1 MAQTMARKPE
11 PLGGGI
17 FIVIGLFA
25 GIFIGRAYGQI
36 SIGLLVGLSAGIVLA
51 LALWL
56 WQRRRG

>member
-1 MAQTMARKPE
+1 MARKVE

-36 SIGLLVGLSAGIVLA
+36 SFGLLVGLGIGVVA
-51 LALWL
+51 SVALWL
-56 WQRRRG
+56 WQRRG

>member
-1 MAQTMARKPE
+1 MARKSE

-25 GIFIGRAYGQI
+25 GILIGRAYGQI
-36 SIGLLVGLSAGIVLA
+36 SFGLVVGLAIGVVAA

-56 WQRRRG
+56 WQRRR

>member
-1 MAQTMARKPE
+1 MARKPE

-36 SIGLLVGLSAGIVLA
+36 SFGLLVGLGTGIVLA
-51 LALWL
+51 VALWL
-56 WQRRRG
+56 FQRRG

>member
-1 MAQTMARKPE
+1 MTRKPE

-25 GIFIGRAYGQI
+25 GIFIGRSYGQI
-36 SIGLLVGLSAGIVLA
+36 SIGLLAGLVAGTVVA

-56 WQRRRG
+56 WQRRR

>member
-1 MAQTMARKPE
+1 MMARKPE

-36 SIGLLVGLSAGIVLA
+36 SFGLLVGLGTGIVLA

-56 WQRRRG
+56 YQRRRS